1 LSAPRPLDRFKIAL
15 GEDGQLVV
23 DKGQVFKM
31 SPNAE
36 PDEQHPE
43 SILKA

>member
-1 LSAPRPLDRFKIAL
+1 V

-23 DKGQVFKM
+23 DKSKM
-31 SPNAE
+31 YHMKPAVD
-36 PDEQHPE
+36 PDDQYPQ

>member
-1 LSAPRPLDRFKIAL
+1 LDRFKIFV

-23 DKGQVFKM
+23 DKGQVYKM
-31 SPNAE
+31 GPDAE

>member
-1 LSAPRPLDRFKIAL
+1 V

-31 SPNAE
+31 NPDAE